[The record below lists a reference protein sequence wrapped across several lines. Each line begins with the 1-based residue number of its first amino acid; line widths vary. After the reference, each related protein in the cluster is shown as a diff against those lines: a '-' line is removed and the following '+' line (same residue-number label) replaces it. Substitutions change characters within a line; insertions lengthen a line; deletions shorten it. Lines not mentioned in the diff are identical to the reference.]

1 MIDLRNIARQLRLPA
16 DQLRLAADL
25 LVQGYQPAF
34 LERYRSD
41 EIGNLPRSVLWPL
54 KLGIE
59 KQLRL
64 NESRQ
69 RAMQQLH
76 AGVELDSEAKERLAQ
91 AETEVEIDCTMR
103 AFRARR
109 SMQQNAD
116 RESDAGKLLEKLIA
130 YSGNSIPDLRA
141 WVQAELGCDEA
152 TADAS
157 LQNCKRLVS
166 NLIAGDS
173 SIAQKLRQAIQR
185 KAALKVSLI
194 ADSKKA
200 EGGENPPAQSTDAA
214 ASPDASTSSIS
225 TEPSSDSANP
235 SSGSTLVTSTLTD
248 VDPPH
253 TADDSDD
260 AHDDTDLDDSE
271 HLDAGLED
279 ESDDATPEASE
290 EESTSVE
297 SAISAEAGVDAGREG
312 LNPLSL
318 SKPSAKGAIAKKGK
332 KKKSKD
338 TKATS
343 KSSAKIS
350 PRQRRRRWLIS
361 MLQPFNGLNKPLSKL
376 SAYQQLMIGRG
387 RRSQIVSAQLEYD
400 LRALVNI
407 VRDAFVSDKHPLVQ
421 WFSQT
426 IEESLTRQVL
436 NKVELEAVTELEE
449 AAQQKLFEVAA
460 DPLRAQLEQRPV
472 RGHRILMID
481 AVGPKSSSVAIIDA
495 KGRVLGTTEIACS
508 AHPQTVTQN
517 VVRLGELVHK
527 YRVTLVGLTNGPA
540 RRFLVH
546 TVKELMNQSADSGL
560 RWTMVDRGGAEAYAA
575 SRIALQELP
584 EHNRRDR
591 ATIWIARRLQDPL
604 LEMVKLDASRLR
616 LGSYQRELPAEPL
629 KKLINDTIADA
640 VCARGIDTLWANVN
654 ELMMVPGVGRD
665 QAEQI
670 VRLAGQGKIKSRED
684 ILRQVTDWPE
694 HQSRQA
700 IGFLR
705 VFGSPNTLDATA
717 IHPDDY
723 KLAERLV
730 QSAGLTQ
737 PPAAPPGWMPPPI
750 IDPSDASKA
759 LSATSVTSDPAATE
773 SIPSADAPSGELGE
787 VVASE
792 PTEEPSASV
801 DVAATESPIA
811 DSSSAD
817 NNTSTPETSSELR
830 TDASV
835 DADLAPEYPEDVVI
849 TATAEPTLD
858 VEKLARGWQVGR
870 GRLRWIAS
878 CLQSP
883 FADVRLSKTPV
894 PLMKA
899 MPSME
904 NLQPQQ
910 CVWVVVVAVA
920 DFGAFVELGPDC
932 SGLIHISRL
941 SSGFVEDPHQCVQVG
956 DLLQAWVVSN
966 DSKKRRVA
974 MTAISPAQQQAAR
987 EQHQHAEGESRQRGP
1002 RPPRGGQPQTER
1014 QGRGQGNQPAGP
1026 NRGRPA
1032 GDRPQ
1037 GDRAGSG
1044 SRGQGYQQGNRG
1056 GGSGGGQRGDRR
1068 GGQRGDRGRGDRQ
1081 PRESQSIVVTSK
1093 KPKEP
1098 ISQGMKQGTEPL
1110 RSFSDLLQFYEL
1122 KRTDG
1127 PGDVPAPAAT
1137 STTPQ
1142 AVPPAIA
1149 EPVKEP
1155 PAPAIDNPPPP
1166 SE

>member
-130 YSGNSIPDLRA
+130 YSGNPIPDLRA
-141 WVQAELGCDEA
+141 WVQAELSCDEA

-194 ADSKKA
+194 ADNKKA
-200 EGGENPPAQSTDAA
+200 DGGENAAVESTDAG
-214 ASPDASTSSIS
+214 ASLDASGTSTSLDASNSS
-225 TEPSSDSANP
+225 TAP

-253 TADDSDD
+253 AADDSEDT
-260 AHDDTDLDDSE
+260 HDDSDLDDSE
-271 HLDAGLED
+271 HLDAGLEE
-279 ESDDATPEASE
+279 ESDEAAPEASE
-290 EESTSVE
+290 EESTGVE
-297 SAISAEAGVDAGREG
+297 NAATSEAASDTSREG
-312 LNPLSL
+312 MNPLSL

-338 TKATS
+338 TKASS

-481 AVGPKSSSVAIIDA
+481 AVGPKSSSVAIIDS

-654 ELMMVPGVGRD
+654 ELMMVPGVARD

-705 VFGSPNTLDATA
+705 VFGSANTLDATA

-730 QSAGLTQ
+730 QSAGLPQ

-750 IDPSDASKA
+750 IDPGEASKA
-759 LSATSVTSDPAATE
+759 VSAASVTAEPNAIE
-773 SIPSADAPSGELGE
+773 SSSPADAPSSELGE
-787 VVASE
+787 VPQSAEEASA
-792 PTEEPSASV
+792 TV
-801 DVAATESPIA
+801 DVATIETTGEEASST
-811 DSSSAD
+811 DS
-817 NNTSTPETSSELR
+817 NTSTPAELHV
-830 TDASV
+830 DASV
-835 DADLAPEYPEDVVI
+835 DADLAPEYPEDVV
-849 TATAEPTLD
+849 TAVTAEPTLD

-987 EQHQHAEGESRQRGP
+987 EQQQHTESESRQRGP
-1002 RPPRGGQPQTER
+1002 RPPRGSQPQTER
-1014 QGRGQGNQPAGP
+1014 QGRGQSSQQTGA

-1056 GGSGGGQRGDRR
+1056 GGGGGGGQRGDRR

-1137 STTPQ
+1137 ATTPP
-1142 AVPPAIA
+1142 APPASV

-1155 PAPAIDNPPPP
+1155 PASAIENPPPP